1 MTHTL
6 NNLRLVKAQVA
17 SKQHECVE
25 CVEPIEEGER
35 YMRAALPPNVEAFP
49 DQSVFQED
57 AWQFVDHTWT
67 IEKTHEL
74 CYSKR
79 YFRPVAQSNESET
92 ASCGHRRYSGSGSC
106 GEITCLNYAGRHW
119 QARGG
124 LFSE

>member
-6 NNLRLVKAQVA
+6 NKLRLVKLQTAT
-17 SKQHECVE
+17 KQHECAE

-35 YMRAALPPNVEAFP
+35 YMRAALPPSVEAFP
-49 DQSVFQED
+49 DESVFQED

-79 YFRPVAQSNESET
+79 YFRPVEGLAR
-92 ASCGHRRYSGSGSC
+92 CGHKAYGNGDHC
-106 GEITCLNYAGRHW
+106 AEIACPNYVAKGKDWLN
-119 QARGG
+119 RGG
-124 LFSE
+124 MFSE